1 MKLLKSSLKIVL
13 ANDSNSLY
21 LNLFINKERWG
32 WMKSETSTSRSVPDL
47 SINIDDIC
55 NVILIT
61 QLSSGEIPWC
71 EGQKTDPW
79 DHVEAAMGLSIG
91 GYLTEARQAFEWMV
105 RNQNEDGSWFSA
117 YRQGVPEDKTRDAN
131 MSSYI
136 AVGVFH
142 HYLITGDLGFLE
154 RMWET
159 LSAAI
164 DFALRLQTP
173 EGEIHWAISPEGQVD
188 PMALLT
194 GSSSIYMSLKCALA
208 IAKILGYPVPAWR
221 SALIKLGDAIR
232 NKPHLFN
239 VTKFRYSMYWFYPIL
254 AGVLTGVDAQKR
266 IDKYW
271 KKYIIE
277 ERGVRC
283 VHDEPWVTVAESS
296 ELTIA
301 LAAMGNFELAKI
313 VFSWI
318 VDRRYD
324 DGSYWCGFTCPDII
338 VWPEDK
344 ITWTNAVALMAADA
358 IYNLTPAGQI
368 FSHEF
373 WENFDFLT

>member
-1 MKLLKSSLKIVL
+1 M
-13 ANDSNSLY
+13 
-21 LNLFINKERWG
+21 
-32 WMKSETSTSRSVPDL
+32 
-47 SINIDDIC
+47 
-55 NVILIT
+55 
-61 QLSSGEIPWC
+61 
-71 EGQKTDPW
+71 
-79 DHVEAAMGLSIG
+79 
-91 GYLTEARQAFEWMV
+91 
-105 RNQNEDGSWFSA
+105 
-117 YRQGVPEDKTRDAN
+117 QGVPDDRTRDAN

-154 RMWET
+154 CMWNT
-159 LSAAI
+159 VSAAI
-164 DFALRLQTP
+164 EFALSLQTP
-173 EGEIHWAISPEGQVD
+173 DGEVYWAISPKGKVD

-208 IAKILGYPVPAWR
+208 IAKTLGHPKPVWE
-221 SALIKLGDAIR
+221 SALMMLGDAIR
-232 NKPHLFN
+232 NKSHLFN
-239 VTKFRYSMYWFYPIL
+239 VTKSRYSMYWFYPIL
-254 AGVLTGVDAQKR
+254 AGVLTGAHAQAR

-277 ERGVRC
+277 EQGVRC
-283 VHDEPWVTVAESS
+283 VFDEPWVTIAESS

-301 LAAMGNFELAKI
+301 LAAMGNLQLAKI
-313 VFSWI
+313 VFNWI
-318 VDRRYD
+318 VDRRYQ

-338 VWPEDK
+338 IWPEDK

-373 WENFDFLT
+373 WENWDFSTLP

>member
-1 MKLLKSSLKIVL
+1 
-13 ANDSNSLY
+13 
-21 LNLFINKERWG
+21 
-32 WMKSETSTSRSVPDL
+32 MKSETSISRSVPDL
-47 SINIDDIC
+47 SINIDAIC
-55 NVILIT
+55 KVIVDT
-61 QLSSGEIPWC
+61 QLTSGEIPWC

-91 GYLTEARQAFEWMV
+91 GYLSQARRAFEWMV
-105 RNQNEDGSWFSA
+105 QNQNEDGSWFSA
-117 YRQGVPEDKTRDAN
+117 YMQGVPEDRTRDAN
-131 MSSYI
+131 LSSYI

-142 HYLITGDLGFLE
+142 HYLITGDPGFLE
-154 RMWET
+154 RMWKPV
-159 LSAAI
+159 SAAI
-164 DFALRLQTP
+164 DFALSLQTTD
-173 EGEIHWAISPEGQVD
+173 GEIHWAISPEGKVD

-194 GSSSIYMSLKCALA
+194 GSSSIFLSLKCALA
-208 IAKILGYPVPAWR
+208 IAKTLGHPVPAWQ
-221 SALIKLGDAIR
+221 SALTRLGDAVR

-239 VTKFRYSMYWFYPIL
+239 VTKSRFSMYWFYPIL
-254 AGVLTGVDAQKR
+254 AGVLTGAKAQSR

-283 VHDEPWVTVAESS
+283 VHDEPWVTIAESS

-324 DGSYWCGFTCPDII
+324 DGSFWCGFTCPDII

-344 ITWTNAVALMAADA
+344 ITWTNAAALIAADA
-358 IYNLTPAGQI
+358 IDSLTPAGQI

-373 WENFDFLT
+373 WQNMDFAT

>member
-1 MKLLKSSLKIVL
+1 
-13 ANDSNSLY
+13 
-21 LNLFINKERWG
+21 
-32 WMKSETSTSRSVPDL
+32 MKSETSISRSIPDL

-55 NVILIT
+55 HVILSN
-61 QLSSGEIPWC
+61 QLPGGEIPWC
-71 EGQKTDPW
+71 QGQKTDPW

-91 GYLTEARQAFEWMV
+91 GYLSQARAAFQWM
-105 RNQNEDGSWFSA
+105 RHNQNQDGSWFSA
-117 YRQGVPEDKTRDAN
+117 YKQGLPEDRTRDAN

-142 HYLITGDLGFLE
+142 HYLITGDLEFLKH
-154 RMWET
+154 MWPT
-159 LSAAI
+159 IKAAI
-164 DFALRLQTP
+164 NFALRLQTAD
-173 EGEIHWAISPEGQVD
+173 GEIYWAISPKGKID

-208 IAKILGYPVPAWR
+208 IAKILGRQEPLWK
-221 SALIKLGDAIR
+221 SARQRLGDAIR

-239 VTKFRYSMYWFYPIL
+239 VTKSRYSMYWFYPIL
-254 AGVLTGVDAQKR
+254 AGVLTGTDAQAR

-283 VHDEPWVTVAESS
+283 VYDEPWVTIAESS

-301 LAAMGNFELAKI
+301 LAAMGSLELAKI

-318 VDRRYD
+318 VDRRYG

-338 VWPEDK
+338 IWPEDK

-358 IYNLTPAGQI
+358 IYNLTPAGQL

-373 WENFDFLT
+373 WRNLDLYSQP

>member
-1 MKLLKSSLKIVL
+1 
-13 ANDSNSLY
+13 
-21 LNLFINKERWG
+21 
-32 WMKSETSTSRSVPDL
+32 MKSETSIRRSAPDL

-55 NVILIT
+55 KVIVDT
-61 QLSSGEIPWC
+61 QLASGEIPWC
-71 EGQKTDPW
+71 AGQKTDPW
-79 DHVEAAMGLSIG
+79 DHVEAAMGLSTG
-91 GYLTEARQAFEWMV
+91 GYLTESRAAFDWMV

-117 YRQGVPEDKTRDAN
+117 YRQGVPQDRTRDAN

-142 HYLITGDLGFLE
+142 HYLITADLGFLE
-154 RMWET
+154 HMWKT
-159 LSAAI
+159 VSSAI
-164 DFALRLQTP
+164 DFALHLQTP

-188 PMALLT
+188 PMSLLT

-208 IAKILGYPVPAWR
+208 IAKILGHQAPAWG

-232 NKPHLFN
+232 TKPHLFN
-239 VTKFRYSMYWFYPIL
+239 VTKFRYSMYWFYPII
-254 AGVLTGVDAQKR
+254 AGVLTGADAQKR

-283 VHDEPWVTVAESS
+283 VHDEPWVTIAESS

-301 LAAMGNFELAKI
+301 LAAMGSIELARI

-318 VDRRYD
+318 VDRRYP

-338 VWPEDK
+338 IWPEDK
-344 ITWTNAVALMAADA
+344 ITWTNAVALLAADA
-358 IYNLTPAGQI
+358 IYSLTPAGQI
-368 FSHEF
+368 FNHEF
-373 WENFDFLT
+373 WENSDFSS

>member
-1 MKLLKSSLKIVL
+1 
-13 ANDSNSLY
+13 
-21 LNLFINKERWG
+21 
-32 WMKSETSTSRSVPDL
+32 
-47 SINIDDIC
+47 
-55 NVILIT
+55 
-61 QLSSGEIPWC
+61 
-71 EGQKTDPW
+71 
-79 DHVEAAMGLSIG
+79 
-91 GYLTEARQAFEWMV
+91 
-105 RNQNEDGSWFSA
+105 
-117 YRQGVPEDKTRDAN
+117 
-131 MSSYI
+131 
-136 AVGVFH
+136 
-142 HYLITGDLGFLE
+142 
-154 RMWET
+154 
-159 LSAAI
+159 
-164 DFALRLQTP
+164 
-173 EGEIHWAISPEGQVD
+173 
-188 PMALLT
+188 MALLT

-208 IAKILGYPVPAWR
+208 IAKILGHQTPAWK

-232 NKPHLFN
+232 TKPHLFN
-239 VTKFRYSMYWFYPIL
+239 VTKFRYSMYWFYPII
-254 AGVLTGVDAQKR
+254 AGVLTGADAQKR

-283 VHDEPWVTVAESS
+283 VHDEPWVTIAESS

-301 LAAMGNFELAKI
+301 LAAMGNLELARI

-338 VWPEDK
+338 TWPEDK

-373 WENFDFLT
+373 WESFDFK